1 MKAKIFA
8 FLPARALGDFIIAA
22 VVASSVRE
30 MFDEGELFVYYR
42 DDRPYKNSI
51 VSLMPNITGAFTSPA
66 KGGVFPLDFL
76 DPPGGRLVSGNDIF
90 EQFKVKD
97 SNLILAGS
105 MLNET
110 AINSVRTTT
119 LRIPPETVDSS
130 DKALIDLGLDPKKW
144 FVILYWKESGY
155 EFRWED
161 AKRMIYDPA
170 PYIAAIRHIIED
182 LGGQVVR
189 LGHPTPTKLP
199 KLKGLV
205 DLAKAPNSEWLQI
218 HATARARF
226 FVGSSS
232 GPASYGPAFG
242 VPTAHT
248 DQTLQ
253 LGVWN
258 PDDYIVPQ
266 GIHYQ
271 GKTFQAFEA
280 YDAGYLFQEWKPES
294 EVKYIRNTDQ
304 QIVAATDEMYNITH
318 NCLGWR
324 DLPVPVPRLPRPNAV
339 AIPFPRIYPAREFL
353 VPPTQ
358 RQRST

>member
-119 LRIPPETVDSS
+119 LRIPPETVNEG
-130 DKALIDLGLDPKKW
+130 KTRPPAATLIVPVAAKSIPLVPNVKVKSPVVVNPGM
-144 FVILYWKESGY
+144 VIVPWTFIS
-155 EFRWED
+155 RPVTR
-161 AKRMIYDPA
+161 AV
-170 PYIAAIRHIIED
+170 IANSPLTAR
-182 LGGQVVR
+182 
-189 LGHPTPTKLP
+189 
-199 KLKGLV
+199 
-205 DLAKAPNSEWLQI
+205 AKAP
-218 HATARARF
+218 
-226 FVGSSS
+226 
-232 GPASYGPAFG
+232 
-242 VPTAHT
+242 
-248 DQTLQ
+248 
-253 LGVWN
+253 
-258 PDDYIVPQ
+258 
-266 GIHYQ
+266 
-271 GKTFQAFEA
+271 
-280 YDAGYLFQEWKPES
+280 
-294 EVKYIRNTDQ
+294 
-304 QIVAATDEMYNITH
+304 
-318 NCLGWR
+318 
-324 DLPVPVPRLPRPNAV
+324 
-339 AIPFPRIYPAREFL
+339 
-353 VPPTQ
+353 VPPVTAPCP
-358 RQRST
+358 RTRA